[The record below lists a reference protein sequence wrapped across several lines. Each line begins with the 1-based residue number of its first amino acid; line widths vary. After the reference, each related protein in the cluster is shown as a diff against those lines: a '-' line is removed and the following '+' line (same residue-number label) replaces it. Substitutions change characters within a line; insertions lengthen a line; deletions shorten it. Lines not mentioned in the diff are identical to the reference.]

1 MEALVRQHLRVT
13 RRIEGLTE
21 QAAQYDLTPAELPEL
36 EAEAQRLRTRVKG
49 TLEAW
54 LEHL

>member
-1 MEALVRQHLRVT
+1 V
-13 RRIEGLTE
+13 RRIEALTE

-54 LEHL
+54 LERL